1 LDLERI
7 KSLVCDEIERNGDKL
22 ISIAKEILKNPEP
35 GFKEFKTAEIVSR
48 EFEAFQMPHE
58 KGIAITG
65 LKSSL
70 ETGTPGPNIA
80 VIGEL
85 DSLKVLGHP
94 YEDKETTAAHAC
106 GHHCQIAMML
116 GVAVGLKAAGVLD
129 ELAGKVTFMA
139 VPAEEYIEVEYRD
152 GLRKSGEIEFL
163 GGKPEFVRL
172 GHFDDVDMAMMTHTS
187 VPLNNCKISF
197 GGTNNGLVA
206 KSIKFSGVASHAG
219 GAPHMGVNALNAAMV
234 AMSAIHAQRETYRD
248 QDTIRIHP
256 IITKGGVAVSSV
268 PADVRMETYV
278 RGASI
283 EAFLSASEKV
293 DRALRAGAMAVGG
306 SVAITTLPGYLP
318 IQSNETFLDLYQGNA
333 AELVGSEN
341 LGRLT
346 HRTGSTDMGDISQLM
361 PVIHPYVE
369 AASGNGHGID
379 YVIEDY
385 ELAVLTGAKAMA
397 MTVVD
402 LLTEGA
408 SNASK
413 IVSENEPP
421 LTKSSYLSLLRSMT
435 KEETFKE

>member
-48 EFEAFQMPHE
+48 EFEAFQIPHE

-152 GLRKSGEIEFL
+152 GLRKGGEIEFL

-187 VPLNNCKISF
+187 VPSNNCKISF